1 MNQPII
7 SHTAYDGTITFKN
20 AFSGKVVGYAG
31 WAGFIAYISRDQ
43 GWKAYGSP
51 TQEAGYF
58 LAVPPSLNPE
68 DLPINPGNEPWGR
81 MSVEELLD
89 FVDDDQMAM

>member
-1 MNQPII
+1 MTQPIMTHI
-7 SHTAYDGTITFKN
+7 AYDETITFKQ

-31 WAGFIAYISRDQ
+31 WAGFIASIVHSQ

-58 LAVPPSLNPE
+58 LVVAPTFNPE
-68 DLPINPGNEPWGR
+68 DLPISSGTEPWIR
-81 MSVEELLD
+81 MTVDELLD
-89 FVDDDQMAM
+89 FVDGDQMVM